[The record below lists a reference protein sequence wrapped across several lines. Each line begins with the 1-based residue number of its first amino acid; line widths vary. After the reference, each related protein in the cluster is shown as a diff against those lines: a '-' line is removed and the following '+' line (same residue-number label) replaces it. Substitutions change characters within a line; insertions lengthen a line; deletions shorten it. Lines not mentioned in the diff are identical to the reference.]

1 MYDAKTYSLKTITPE
16 ARWRIFNQCWGRDKR
31 EDKQG
36 GKCTGHTCLSTAPEV
51 PRQPRSVF
59 QIKTQ
64 HAIPSIAAVMNA
76 QCRKIVIRLWSKIS
90 LRYEETL
97 TEHKPCKGFVWC
109 IASTNLSM
117 SVTCTCKSIHMQYT
131 CTGVFAGTNWSLGK
145 RRVKWRL
152 VL

>member
-1 MYDAKTYSLKTITPE
+1 MYDAKTYSLKMITLE
-16 ARWRIFNQCWGRDKR
+16 ARWRTFNQCWGRDRR

-36 GKCTGHTCLSTAPEV
+36 EKCTGHTCLFTAPEV

-64 HAIPSIAAVMNA
+64 HAIPSIAVVMNA

-97 TEHKPCKGFVWC
+97 TEWKPYKVLVWC
-109 IASTNLSM
+109 IASTNFGM
-117 SVTCTCKSIHMQYT
+117 SVTCTCKSYT
-131 CTGVFAGTNWSLGK
+131 CNTLCTGVIAGTNWSLGK